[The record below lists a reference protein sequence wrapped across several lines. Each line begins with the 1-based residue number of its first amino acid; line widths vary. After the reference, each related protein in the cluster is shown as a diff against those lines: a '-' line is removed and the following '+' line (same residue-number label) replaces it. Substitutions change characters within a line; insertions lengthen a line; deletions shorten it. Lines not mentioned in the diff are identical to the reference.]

1 MAIARINTQTTAPH
15 VAARFTPMPERMLI
29 TGCEGFVGSHFLEHF
44 AATGRYEMCST
55 NLDVIIHLAEASS
68 IDKSIINPMDFV
80 ERNIKSTLLTLECA
94 RGCPNLK
101 KFIYFSTDEVFGPAP
116 EGIKFKEWHRYNS
129 CNPYAASKAAGEEL
143 CLAWATTY
151 GVPVIITHCQN
162 LIGKRQPAE
171 KFLPTVV
178 RAAVKCS
185 SVKVYADPDT
195 GKPASRDY
203 LHARDAASAVLFLLE
218 KGQFRN
224 KYNISANRP
233 ISSLEL
239 INQVND
245 ILDVKIAFEMVSAA
259 SVRPGFSVRY
269 GLDGSKLLQMGWK
282 PPKTFEQNLRSTVAW
297 MIATENKKW
306 LEL

>member
-1 MAIARINTQTTAPH
+1 
-15 VAARFTPMPERMLI
+15 MPEKILI
-29 TGCEGFVGSHFLEHF
+29 TGSTGFVGSHFAEYIKED
-44 AATGRYEMCST
+44 GRYEITHDSP
-55 NLDVIIHLAEASS
+55 DHIIHLGARAN
-68 IDKSIINPMDFV
+68 IDKSIVDPEFCVEENVMFTMMMLELARKLPKLKTFV
-80 ERNIKSTLLTLECA
+80 
-94 RGCPNLK
+94 
-101 KFIYFSTDEVFGPAP
+101 YFSTDEVFGPAP
-116 EGIKFKEWHRYNS
+116 EGAKFKEWHRYNS

-162 LIGKRQPAE
+162 LIGERQPAE

-178 RAAVKCS
+178 RAALKGS

-245 ILDVKIAFEMVSAA
+245 ILNVKILFEMVSAA
-259 SVRPGFSVRY
+259 NVRPGFSVRY

-282 PPKTFEQNLRSTVAW
+282 PPKTFEENLRTTVAW
-297 MIATENKKW
+297 MVATENRKW

>member
-1 MAIARINTQTTAPH
+1 
-15 VAARFTPMPERMLI
+15 MPEKILI
-29 TGCEGFVGSHFLEHF
+29 TGQTGFVGQHF
-44 AATGRYEMCST
+44 AEYIKEDGRYEVTLS
-55 NLDVIIHLAEASS
+55 DPDHIIHLGARTNIE
-68 IDKSIINPMDFV
+68 KSIVDPEFCVEENVMFTMMMLELARKLPKVKSFV
-80 ERNIKSTLLTLECA
+80 
-94 RGCPNLK
+94 
-101 KFIYFSTDEVFGPAP
+101 YFSTDEVFGPAP
-116 EGIKFKEWHRYNS
+116 EGAKFKEWHRYNS
-129 CNPYAASKAAGEEL
+129 SNPYAASKAAGEEL
-143 CLAWATTY
+143 CLAWASTY

-162 LIGKRQPAE
+162 LIGERQPAE

-178 RAAVKCS
+178 RAAVKGS

-195 GKPASRDY
+195 GKPASRDF

-224 KYNISANRP
+224 KYNISANRA

-245 ILDVKIAFEMVSAA
+245 ILDVKISFEMVSAA
-259 SVRPGFSVRY
+259 NVRPGFSVRY

-282 PPKTFEQNLRSTVAW
+282 PPKTFEENIRNTVAW
-297 MIATENKKW
+297 MVAAENRKW